1 MKVFKV
7 GSDDANDPLLNP
19 GHILRGSRTSA
30 IHADISKA
38 FMEWVASSHG
48 GQKVIEMFSKNDI
61 VLYTKAPVKGDK
73 VQILDPS

>member
-1 MKVFKV
+1 LKVFKV
-7 GSDDANDPLLNP
+7 GSDEPNDPLLNP

-30 IHADISKA
+30 ISKA

-48 GQKVIEMFSKNDI
+48 GQKVVEMFSKNDI

-73 VQILDPS
+73 VQISDPS